1 MKVFEMKDLGE
12 ESYFFGIEIPQSK
25 QGILAFLNNYAKQV
39 QKIIQDGE
47 LQSWHTIGL
56 KWKAQRKDT
65 STKVDKTNYRRLIDC
80 LLYLT
85 TRPNMMFVVS
95 LLSKQE
101 KSVEVIDFGVL
112 FHNSS
117 EVKLLSY
124 IDSDWTESRDGMRST
139 LGYLFM
145 IGSSI
150 FAWNSKKQ

>member
-1 MKVFEMKDLGE
+1 MMKVFEMKDLGE

-39 QKIIQDGE
+39 QKKKKKIKME
-47 LQSWHTIGL
+47 NC
-56 KWKAQRKDT
+56 KRKDT
-65 STKVDKTNYRRLIDC
+65 STQVDKTNYRRLIDC

-85 TRPNMMFVVS
+85 TRPNMMLVVS

-101 KSVEVIDFGVL
+101 KSVDVIDFGVL

-124 IDSDWTESRDGMRST
+124 IDSDWTESCDGMRST

-145 IGSSI
+145 IGSRI
-150 FAWNSKKQ
+150 FA